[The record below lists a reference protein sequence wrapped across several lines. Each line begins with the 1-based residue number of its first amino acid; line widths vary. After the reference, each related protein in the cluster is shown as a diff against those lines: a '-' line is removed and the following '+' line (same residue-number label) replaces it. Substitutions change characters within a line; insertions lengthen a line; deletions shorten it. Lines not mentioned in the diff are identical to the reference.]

1 MGYEGPVELSG
12 KRSPSSEAAPGTLRV
27 RVGHASVVGA
37 RQANEDFFGVVTPDG
52 SELAAKGI
60 LAAVA
65 DGVSGGSG
73 GRQAAEHVVR
83 SLLADYYA
91 TPDTWEVPLAIERV
105 LSAANRW
112 LLAQGAPSGM
122 ASTLSALLLRG
133 TRYYLAHVGDTRV
146 YRLSGDECAQ
156 LTQDHVWDRPG
167 MQHVLKRAV
176 GLDRHLAIDCADG
189 ELRADDAFLLCSD
202 GLWQPLGQK
211 RVHELLRL
219 YDDPQFVADA
229 LVAAALGEGG
239 RDNATALVVRVD
251 AIAKPGWRDAL
262 GAGLRLPVPARLKP
276 GQRIDEFEVLSL
288 LHESRATLLYTVRSL
303 RSGQVLALK
312 TLHPRL
318 AEDRESCEGL
328 LAEEWLAKR
337 LVSPHFP
344 QIVPL
349 SPAARHF

>member
-176 GLDRHLAIDCADG
+176 GLDRHLAIDFADG

-202 GLWQPLGQK
+202 GVWQPLGQK

-229 LVAAALGEGG
+229 LVAAAL
-239 RDNATALVVRVD
+239 
-251 AIAKPGWRDAL
+251 
-262 GAGLRLPVPARLKP
+262 
-276 GQRIDEFEVLSL
+276 
-288 LHESRATLLYTVRSL
+288 
-303 RSGQVLALK
+303 
-312 TLHPRL
+312 
-318 AEDRESCEGL
+318 
-328 LAEEWLAKR
+328 
-337 LVSPHFP
+337 
-344 QIVPL
+344 
-349 SPAARHF
+349 